1 MKDIYNFDIIIVGA
15 GVIGIAI
22 ARACAQKKN
31 QYYLLKKSSTLAKAL
46 VQETVKLYMQAF
58 IILKIH

>member
-1 MKDIYNFDIIIVGA
+1 MKDIYNFDVIIVGA

-22 ARACAQKKN
+22 ARACAQKNKSVLLIEKN
-31 QYYLLKKSSTLAKAL
+31 LQFGEGI

>member
-22 ARACAQKKN
+22 ARACAQKNKSVLLIEKN
-31 QYYLLKKSSTLAKAL
+31 LTQKAL